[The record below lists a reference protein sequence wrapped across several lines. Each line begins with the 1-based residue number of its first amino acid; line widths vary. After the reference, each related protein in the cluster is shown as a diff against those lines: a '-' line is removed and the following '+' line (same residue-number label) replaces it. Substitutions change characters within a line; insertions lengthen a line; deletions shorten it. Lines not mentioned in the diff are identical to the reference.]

1 MDFYFLLHKERER
14 EREREREM
22 SEGKLIHD
30 IIGELFIQKELL
42 IFSSEKEEEEEED
55 DDDDDSPVVKS
66 FETQ

>member
-1 MDFYFLLHKERER
+1 
-14 EREREREM
+14 
-22 SEGKLIHD
+22 LIHD

-55 DDDDDSPVVKS
+55 DDHDDSPVVKS

>member
-1 MDFYFLLHKERER
+1 
-14 EREREREM
+14 M

-42 IFSSEKEEEEEED
+42 IFSSEKEEEEEEED

>member
-1 MDFYFLLHKERER
+1 MDFYFLLHKGGG
-14 EREREREM
+14 EREREM

-30 IIGELFIQKELL
+30 IIGELFIQKELQ

-55 DDDDDSPVVKS
+55 DDDDDDDSPVVKS

>member
-1 MDFYFLLHKERER
+1 
-14 EREREREM
+14 M